1 MYNLMFLAFAALQV
15 ALFVWLLRL
24 WRGTR
29 SPAAAVLL
37 VPQFF
42 LIWDN
47 LRVVSGVVLGHGPL
61 LYWLSWPS
69 FWAHWMIGCWL
80 IIASG
85 SILRLA
91 GFDFA
96 QQRRV
101 MAAFCLTA
109 VALMVHDLPYLWT
122 RDIYRCGQRGVA
134 LQRRA
139 GLGHER
145 LPARAGRHLSGRHR
159 QRRAAVGTSRL
170 PLDDAGW
177 RRHAAHRSAARATR
191 PQAR

>member
-1 MYNLMFLAFAALQV
+1 MYNLMFLAFAALQI

-29 SPAAAVLL
+29 APAAAVLL

-42 LIWDN
+42 LVWDN
-47 LRVVSGVVLGHGPL
+47 LRVASGVVLGHGPL
-61 LYWLSWPS
+61 LYSLSWPS

-96 QQRRV
+96 QQHRV

-109 VALMVHDLPYLWT
+109 VAL
-122 RDIYRCGQRGVA
+122 
-134 LQRRA
+134 QRRA
-139 GLGHER
+139 GFGRKR
-145 LPARAGRHLSGRHR
+145 LPARARRHLPRRHR
-159 QRRAAVGTSRL
+159 QRCLAVGASRL
-170 PLDDAGW
+170 PMDDA
-177 RRHAAHRSAARATR
+177 RRHRHAAHRSTARAART
-191 PQAR
+191 QARQLR